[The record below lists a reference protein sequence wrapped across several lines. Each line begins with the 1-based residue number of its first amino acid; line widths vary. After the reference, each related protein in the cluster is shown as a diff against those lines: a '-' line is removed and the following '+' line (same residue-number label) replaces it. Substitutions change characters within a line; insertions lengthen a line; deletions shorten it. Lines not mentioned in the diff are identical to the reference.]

1 MTDKPRC
8 RPLPPSV
15 VEGRASGDEAGAAE
29 DKEMVQRLHE
39 ALRDLPNAERTAV
52 IASIGYD
59 EGVVGAAVE
68 LDVETIEA
76 HYLGA
81 RGLHLLREA
90 MRDPE

>member
-15 VEGRASGDEAGAAE
+15 VEGRASAEQAEAAADDETVA
-29 DKEMVQRLHE
+29 RLLE
-39 ALRDLPNAERTAV
+39 ALCDLPDAERTAV

-68 LDVETIEA
+68 LDVETVVAAE
-76 HYLGA
+76 LGE
-81 RGLHLLREA
+81 RGLHLLRRA
-90 MRDPE
+90 MRDEA

>member
-15 VEGRASGDEAGAAE
+15 VEGRASAEHAEAEA
-29 DKEMVQRLHE
+29 DKEMVGRLLD
-39 ALRDLPNAERTAV
+39 ALGELPDAERIAV

-68 LDVETIEA
+68 LDVETLEA
-76 HYLGA
+76 AQLGE
-81 RGLHLLREA
+81 RGLHLLRQA
-90 MRDPE
+90 MRDEQ